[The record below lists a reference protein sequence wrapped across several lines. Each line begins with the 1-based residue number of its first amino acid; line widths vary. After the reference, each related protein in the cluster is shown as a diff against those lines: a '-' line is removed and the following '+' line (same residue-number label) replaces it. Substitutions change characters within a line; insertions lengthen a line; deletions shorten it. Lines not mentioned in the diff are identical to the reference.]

1 MEQSNTERPAQS
13 AIGCLAA
20 AHGLY
25 LVVAGLALAVFSWLI
40 PMLLVKVVE
49 SDVIDPQSVPRVAR
63 LAIDNRGLMPLLA
76 VPAIVF
82 GVMGL
87 CKVRPHWLWA
97 SVGLLA
103 LLLPGLFLIY
113 VFMVTLAQM
122 YQLNPL

>member
-1 MEQSNTERPAQS
+1 MDSSAEQPVKS

-25 LVVAGLALAVFSWLI
+25 LVVAGLALAVFAWLI

-49 SDVIDPQSVPRVAR
+49 SDVIDPGSVPRAAR
-63 LAIDNRGLMPLLA
+63 LAIDNRGLMPIIA
-76 VPAIVF
+76 VPVIVF

-97 SVGLLA
+97 TLGLLA
-103 LLLPGLFLIY
+103 LLLPGLFLLY
-113 VFMVTLAQM
+113 TFLVTIAQL
-122 YQLNPL
+122 YQVNPL